1 MTDETA
7 RAVATAAKAL
17 SDAGL
22 ICEERR
28 PPHVERGNE
37 MWLKLFSRASVV
49 QLRKVYTGREREGGS
64 FVSWRLAT
72 ADDNP
77 PPALDVYIADW
88 MERDRLREELVEW
101 MQTTPII
108 VAPVG
113 ATPAYAHDTLK
124 VNVNGVT
131 MGTFQSVQLR
141 ANIQRFRPA
150 CRHGAG
156 GTNEMT
162 GCRSEFRLWD
172 GLLRRRWYWR
182 LRKSWRGHFSA
193 ILICAICIICVIC
206 GWESIMEPVL
216 QFWLFSSSDF
226 IAIVLLV
233 IAAKTIR
240 IVPQATVML
249 VERLGKFDK
258 VASSGLN
265 ILVPFLDKPR
275 AVYWTNTRPGV
286 TSIDLREQYIDL
298 PPQPVITRDNV
309 TIHVDSVVYWQIT
322 DPVKAVYEM
331 NDLVGGIVQLT
342 ITGMR
347 AVMGDMDLDHTLSQ
361 RDQINSK
368 LRLILDEATDK
379 WGVKVTRV
387 DVKNINPPE
396 DVRITMEKQMTA
408 ERNRRALVLQ
418 AEGDRQ
424 AAITRAEGEKQAA
437 VTRAEGEK
445 QSAILAAEGAA
456 QARLR
461 NAEAESE
468 AINRIA
474 QAIPGGDP
482 GQYLITTRYIDS
494 LRDMTRTSNSK
505 VIFMPVET
513 SAMLSSVGAIKEVLS
528 QTGERDDKEQLP
540 PPRPRELPR

>member
-1 MTDETA
+1 ME
-7 RAVATAAKAL
+7 
-17 SDAGL
+17 
-22 ICEERR
+22 I
-28 PPHVERGNE
+28 
-37 MWLKLFSRASVV
+37 
-49 QLRKVYTGREREGGS
+49 
-64 FVSWRLAT
+64 FV
-72 ADDNP
+72 P
-77 PPALDVYIADW
+77 FFFFGFV
-88 MERDRLREELVEW
+88 
-101 MQTTPII
+101 
-108 VAPVG
+108 
-113 ATPAYAHDTLK
+113 
-124 VNVNGVT
+124 
-131 MGTFQSVQLR
+131 
-141 ANIQRFRPA
+141 
-150 CRHGAG
+150 
-156 GTNEMT
+156 
-162 GCRSEFRLWD
+162 
-172 GLLRRRWYWR
+172 
-182 LRKSWRGHFSA
+182 
-193 ILICAICIICVIC
+193 
-206 GWESIMEPVL
+206 
-216 QFWLFSSSDF
+216 
-226 IAIVLLV
+226 AIVLLV

-249 VERLGKFDK
+249 VERLGRFDK

-265 ILVPFLDKPR
+265 ILIPFLDRPR
-275 AVYWTNTRPGV
+275 AYYWTNSRPGL

-309 TIHVDSVVYWQIT
+309 TIHVDSVVYWQVI
-322 DPVKAVYEM
+322 DPIKAVYEM

-347 AVMGDMDLDHTLSQ
+347 AVMGEMDLDHTLSS

-368 LRLILDEATDK
+368 LRIILDEATDK

-468 AINRIA
+468 AITRIA
-474 QAIPGGDP
+474 QAIGGGDP
-482 GQYLITTRYIDS
+482 AQYLITTRYIES
-494 LRDMTRTSNSK
+494 LRDMTRSNNSK

-513 SAMLSSVGAIKEVLS
+513 AAMLSSVGAVKEMFS
-528 QTGERDDKEQLP
+528 QVGEKSEGDKPASPPKPRQLP
-540 PPRPRELPR
+540 T

>member
-1 MTDETA
+1 MDP
-7 RAVATAAKAL
+7 V
-17 SDAGL
+17 
-22 ICEERR
+22 
-28 PPHVERGNE
+28 
-37 MWLKLFSRASVV
+37 ASV
-49 QLRKVYTGREREGGS
+49 
-64 FVSWRLAT
+64 F
-72 ADDNP
+72 
-77 PPALDVYIADW
+77 
-88 MERDRLREELVEW
+88 
-101 MQTTPII
+101 
-108 VAPVG
+108 
-113 ATPAYAHDTLK
+113 
-124 VNVNGVT
+124 
-131 MGTFQSVQLR
+131 
-141 ANIQRFRPA
+141 
-150 CRHGAG
+150 
-156 GTNEMT
+156 
-162 GCRSEFRLWD
+162 
-172 GLLRRRWYWR
+172 
-182 LRKSWRGHFSA
+182 
-193 ILICAICIICVIC
+193 
-206 GWESIMEPVL
+206 
-216 QFWLFSSSDF
+216 LFLFFGF
-226 IAIVLLV
+226 IGIVLLV
-233 IAAKTIR
+233 VAVKTIR

-258 VASSGLN
+258 IASSGLN

-275 AVYWTNTRPGV
+275 AVYWTNTRPGL

-368 LRLILDEATDK
+368 LRIILDEATDK

-424 AAITRAEGEKQAA
+424 ASITRAEGEKQAA

-461 NAEAESE
+461 NAEAEAE
-468 AINRIA
+468 AIQRVADAMHQHGNPA
-474 QAIPGGDP
+474 
-482 GQYLITTRYIDS
+482 QYLITTRYIES
-494 LRDMTRTSNSK
+494 LRDMTRTNNSK

-513 SAMLSSVGAIKEVLS
+513 SSMLASVGAIKEVFS
-528 QTGERDDKEQLP
+528 QTGEKSGEQENPPP

>member
-1 MTDETA
+1 MSLA
-7 RAVATAAKAL
+7 SL
-17 SDAGL
+17 
-22 ICEERR
+22 
-28 PPHVERGNE
+28 
-37 MWLKLFSRASVV
+37 MLFQAEVV
-49 QLRKVYTGREREGGS
+49 GS
-64 FVSWRLAT
+64 FL
-72 ADDNP
+72 
-77 PPALDVYIADW
+77 LIF
-88 MERDRLREELVEW
+88 
-101 MQTTPII
+101 
-108 VAPVG
+108 
-113 ATPAYAHDTLK
+113 TLFFI
-124 VNVNGVT
+124 GV
-131 MGTFQSVQLR
+131 
-141 ANIQRFRPA
+141 
-150 CRHGAG
+150 
-156 GTNEMT
+156 
-162 GCRSEFRLWD
+162 
-172 GLLRRRWYWR
+172 
-182 LRKSWRGHFSA
+182 
-193 ILICAICIICVIC
+193 
-206 GWESIMEPVL
+206 
-216 QFWLFSSSDF
+216 
-226 IAIVLLV
+226 VLLV
-233 IAAKTIR
+233 IAAKTIK

-249 VERLGKFDK
+249 VERLGRFSK

-275 AVYWTNTRPGV
+275 AVFWTNMRGGL
-286 TSIDLREQYIDL
+286 TSIDLREQYLDL

-361 RDQINSK
+361 RDQINAK
-368 LRLILDEATDK
+368 LRIILDEATDK

-456 QARLR
+456 EARQR
-461 NAEAESE
+461 NAQGE
-468 AINRIA
+468 A
-474 QAIPGGDP
+474 QAIALVAEAMHEHGNPA
-482 GQYLITTRYIDS
+482 QYLITTRYIES
-494 LRDMTRTSNSK
+494 LRDMTRTNNSK

-513 SAMLSSVGAIKEVLS
+513 SSMLASIGAIKEIIS
-528 QTGERDDKEQLP
+528 ETGSKRATDNEKQP
-540 PPRPRELPR
+540 